1 MMPLRHPVR
10 YAPSEFFPDGYLY
23 PAASFVSPAETHEL
37 YRLWRHLKSRQNR
50 PTPTAPPKPAHRSQQ
65 NCVLGLPLCHV
76 GVSPSLP
83 LATCASCRGSQH
95 SPTVMNLAWI
105 RRASGRVPQIM
116 GMTPYDQYFSAPAA
130 RKETVRRI
138 ADDTG
143 ATGA

>member
-1 MMPLRHPVR
+1 
-10 YAPSEFFPDGYLY
+10 
-23 PAASFVSPAETHEL
+23 
-37 YRLWRHLKSRQNR
+37 
-50 PTPTAPPKPAHRSQQ
+50 
-65 NCVLGLPLCHV
+65 
-76 GVSPSLP
+76 
-83 LATCASCRGSQH
+83 
-95 SPTVMNLAWI
+95 MNLAWI